1 LTGADEG
8 EMIGIQPYEED
19 IGMPKFLIQASYT
32 AAGAKG
38 VIVEGGSGRRAAV
51 AKVAESLGGK
61 VESFYFAFGDDDVFT
76 ILDFPDNVSAAAVS
90 ITVAASG
97 LVSTKTTILLSP
109 EEIDEAARRS
119 VSYRGPGQ

>member
-1 LTGADEG
+1 
-8 EMIGIQPYEED
+8 
-19 IGMPKFLIQASYT
+19 MPKFLIHARYT

-38 VIVEGGSGRRAAV
+38 VMVEGGSGRKAAV

-76 ILDFPDNVSAAAVS
+76 VLDFPDNVSAAAVS
-90 ITVAASG
+90 ITVGASG
-97 LVSTKTTILLSP
+97 LVSTKTTVLLSP
-109 EEIDEAARRS
+109 EEVDEAARKS

>member
-1 LTGADEG
+1 
-8 EMIGIQPYEED
+8 
-19 IGMPKFLIQASYT
+19 MPKFLIQASYT
-32 AAGAKG
+32 AEGAKG
-38 VIVEGGSGRRAAV
+38 VIAEGGSGRRDAV

-90 ITVAASG
+90 MTVGASG
-97 LVSTKTTILLSP
+97 LVSTKTTVLLSP
-109 EEIDEAARRS
+109 EEVDEAARKS